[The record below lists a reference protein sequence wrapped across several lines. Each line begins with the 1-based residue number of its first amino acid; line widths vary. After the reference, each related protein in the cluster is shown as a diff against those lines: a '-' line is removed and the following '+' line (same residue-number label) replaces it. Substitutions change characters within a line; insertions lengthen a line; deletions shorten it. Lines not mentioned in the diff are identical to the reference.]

1 MTTLHMTWFADKS
14 IIYIDIDVKPLAVEH
29 PDGEGVT
36 DDSVG
41 GDGGVVAEIGGN
53 VDGDGGVN
61 EINLKCNYDEVVLE
75 EKEDVE
81 NVKVGA
87 RVEE

>member
-1 MTTLHMTWFADKS
+1 MTTLHMAWFADKS

-36 DDSVG
+36 DDS
-41 GDGGVVAEIGGN
+41 